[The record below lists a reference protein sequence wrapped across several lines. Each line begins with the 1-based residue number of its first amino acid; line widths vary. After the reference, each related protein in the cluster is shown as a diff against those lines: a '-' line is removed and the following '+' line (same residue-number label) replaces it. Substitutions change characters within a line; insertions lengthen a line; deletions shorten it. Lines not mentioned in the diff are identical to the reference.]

1 MSKNLLVKQLFNQW
15 LIKETVLS
23 LGNEDRKIGDRVL
36 CLRCKHFEGID
47 VEGYVYCRLRG
58 RVKLM
63 VVCPYFEEKKE
74 EKKD

>member
-1 MSKNLLVKQLFNQW
+1 M
-15 LIKETVLS
+15 
-23 LGNEDRKIGDRVL
+23 L
-36 CLRCKHFEGID
+36 CLRCKNFDGMD

-63 VVCPYFEEKKE
+63 VVCPYFKEKDK